1 MSCAPRTDI
10 RLREAVAADADF
22 VYRVVETTMRAYVE
36 QVWGSFSEETN
47 RENIS
52 KSIASRIY
60 SIIEAD
66 GRDIGVFAVE
76 REETHIQL
84 AQSFLLPSHQNR
96 GIGTTLVRALIDE
109 ARAAGK
115 PLRLRVLSVNPARRL
130 YEREGFRVTS
140 TTPERYYME
149 FAG

>member
-1 MSCAPRTDI
+1 MDI
-10 RLREAVAADADF
+10 RLRQAITADADF
-22 VYRVVETTMRAYVE
+22 IYQVVETTMRAYVE
-36 QVWGSFSEETN
+36 QVWGTFSEETN
-47 RENIS
+47 RENIA

-60 SIIEAD
+60 SIIEVD

-84 AQSFLLPSHQNR
+84 AQIFILPSHQNR
-96 GIGTTLVRALIDE
+96 GIGTMLVRTLIEE
-109 ARAAGK
+109 ARAARK
-115 PLRLRVLSVNPARRL
+115 PLRLRVLSVNPARKL

-149 FAG
+149 LAS